1 MIKHIDRLFSAV
13 VLGALLV
20 YIVGAIAPKLEG
32 RFFPV
37 NTPLELFDPAAFPPP
52 AYQYV
57 WRARA
62 QKLRD
67 CEFVR
72 IEWFLGQR
80 AGGRVLISAEFLDAP
95 QIRPLGIIELDR
107 LVIALDQDAVLSNSH
122 ADVIHKCP
130 WRPWQTRSPLY
141 N

>member
-20 YIVGAIAPKLEG
+20 YLVDAIAPKLEG

-37 NTPLELFDPAAFPPP
+37 ASQVVLYDPVPHVPP

-57 WRARA
+57 WKGRA

-67 CEFVR
+67 CEFVALD
-72 IEWFLGQR
+72 WYLGKR
-80 AGGRVLISAEFLDAP
+80 GGGRVGIAAKFLDAP
-95 QIRPLGIIELDR
+95 QVRRTGLIQFERI
-107 LVIALDQDAVLSNSH
+107 VIALEKDALISNSH

-130 WRPWQTRSPLY
+130 WRPWQTRTPFY
-141 N
+141 H